1 MEEIKMEASE
11 FIAKAYDANAFT
23 TAQASAGYI
32 NPEIWNKEVLA
43 HVKANLVVAPLG
55 KVYNDLLDKPGD
67 TLNITV
73 GVEPA
78 AGAAVAESDAVTIT
92 AFQKTQVV
100 FSPSEYGAAY
110 QLTNKEK
117 SRSFINL
124 MQDMTA
130 QLGYQLALKK
140 DTVCV
145 TLLQASAGNSIVA
158 NGVAST
164 DIASTDTIDYD
175 DIVNAKKE
183 IMKDKLIP
191 KFLIVGAEQYA
202 DLLKLEA
209 FRDASKF
216 GGDVAKNGF
225 IGRVSGLDVYW
236 TTQIAASASKAKAL
250 MLGVD
255 GSGVSS
261 FGICQKSNPYLETE
275 YHALERYTDIVAME
289 DYAVKLL
296 RANGIC
302 SIESYA
308 A

>member
-1 MEEIKMEASE
+1 MEASE

-23 TAQASAGYI
+23 TAQTSAGYI
-32 NPEIWNKEVLA
+32 NPEIWNKEVLV
-43 HVKANLVVAPLG
+43 HVKENLVVAPLG
-55 KVYNDLLDKPGD
+55 KNYTDLLDKPGD

-78 AGAAVAESDAVTIT
+78 AAASVAESSAVSIT
-92 AFQKTQVV
+92 DYEKTQVV

-140 DTVCV
+140 DDVCIA
-145 TLLQASAGNSIVA
+145 LLQASAGNSVVA
-158 NGVAST
+158 NGVASS
-164 DIASTDTIDYD
+164 DIASSDTMDYD

-183 IMKDKLIP
+183 IMVDKLIP

-216 GGDVAKNGF
+216 SGDVALNGF
-225 IGRVSGLDVYW
+225 IGRISGIDVFW
-236 TTQIAASASKAKAL
+236 STQIAPAASKAKAI

-255 GSGVSS
+255 GSGVAP
-261 FGICQKSNPYLETE
+261 FGIAQKKNPYLETE
-275 YHALERYTDIVAME
+275 YHALERYTDIVAVE
-289 DYAVKLL
+289 DYSVKLL
-296 RANGIC
+296 RANGVC
-302 SIESYA
+302 TIETYA